1 MSVISPKV
9 GEILVKT
16 THSKDLDDALH
27 KIISEYLELKLNTL
41 QGIID
46 GLRKKWDMTFEE
58 FKERMKEGRLEKDSY
73 SFDVEQDFWRWE
85 EAETLKKHYEEIKS
99 QWI

>member
-1 MSVISPKV
+1 MPALSAKI

-41 QGIID
+41 QEIIE
-46 GLRKKWDMTFEE
+46 GFREKWDMNFED
-58 FKERMKEGRLEKDSY
+58 FKERMKDGSLNKDIY
-73 SFDVEQDFWRWE
+73 SFEVEQDFWQWE